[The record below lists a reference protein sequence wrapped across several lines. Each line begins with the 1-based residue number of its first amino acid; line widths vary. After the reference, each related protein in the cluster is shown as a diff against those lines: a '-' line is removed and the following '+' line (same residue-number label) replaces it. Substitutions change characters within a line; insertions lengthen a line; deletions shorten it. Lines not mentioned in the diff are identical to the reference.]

1 MKGFVL
7 MVAAG
12 VAAIAG
18 VLIGVVPVQVYDQG
32 ELIACGPAVL
42 GSDSRFADLACTT
55 VYQPL
60 QTLSVMLLVGAAIM
74 IVLGIAALRGDPA
87 RGVPAGQHVSTT

>member
-12 VAAIAG
+12 VAAIMG

-42 GSDSRFADLACTT
+42 GGDSRFADLACAT
-55 VYQPL
+55 VYQSV

-74 IVLGIAALRGDPA
+74 IVFGAAALRADPA
-87 RGVPAGQHVSTT
+87 RAVSAAQHVSAT